1 MTGLMRGLRSA
12 VVVAAAV
19 AFTGCSQ
26 LGALGGLGDVLGGV
40 LGPQAGSGQGTG
52 EVQGMVRA
60 VDTQRQII
68 QVQTQNG
75 QVGNVY
81 FDQNT
86 QVVYQNQQYPVTA
99 LEQGDQI
106 GMRLQQTQ
114 NGQYYTSYIYVTRSV
129 QEANGGSNNGGY
141 NNGGYNNN
149 TGGYTQL
156 EGRVSW
162 VDYNRGQFGLATNRG
177 TLTVVM
183 PYQTNAS
190 TTDRF
195 RRLRNNDYVRVE
207 GQLVSN
213 SRLELSRIY

>member
-12 VVVAAAV
+12 VVIAVGVAV
-19 AFTGCSQ
+19 TGCSQ

-40 LGPQAGSGQGTG
+40 LGPGAGSGSTG
-52 EVQGMVRA
+52 EVQGMVRG

-114 NGQYYTSYIYVTRSV
+114 NGQYYTNYIYVTRSV
-129 QEANGGSNNGGY
+129 QES
-141 NNGGYNNN
+141 NGGYNNN
-149 TGGYTQL
+149 TGTYGNNTGYTQL

-162 VDYNRGQFGLATNRG
+162 VDYQRGQFGLASNRG
-177 TLTVVM
+177 TVTVVM
-183 PYQTNAS
+183 PYQSTAS
-190 TTDRF
+190 TADRF
-195 RRLRNNDYVRVE
+195 RNLRNNEYVRVE

-213 SRLELSRIY
+213 GRLELSRFY

>member
-12 VVVAAAV
+12 VVVAVGVAV
-19 AFTGCSQ
+19 TGCSQ
-26 LGALGGLGDVLGGV
+26 LGNLGGLGEVLGGV
-40 LGPQAGSGQGTG
+40 LGPQAGSGSTG
-52 EVQGMVRA
+52 EVQGMVRG

-86 QVVYQNQQYPVTA
+86 QVVYQNQRYPVTA

-114 NGQYYTSYIYVTRSV
+114 NGQYYTNYIYVTQSV
-129 QEANGGSNNGGY
+129 QES
-141 NNGGYNNN
+141 NGGYNNN
-149 TGGYTQL
+149 TGTYGNGGSNNTGYTQL

-162 VDYNRGQFGLATNRG
+162 VDYQRGQFGLASNRG
-177 TLTVVM
+177 TVTVVM
-183 PYQTNAS
+183 PYQTNAG
-190 TTDRF
+190 TADRF
-195 RRLRNNDYVRVE
+195 RNLRNNDYVRVE

-213 SRLELSRIY
+213 GRLELSRFY